1 MTRQFVKYNP
11 AFLESTQLVENFV
24 VRQTD
29 LSVIVRTV
37 KENTSASNQHL
48 LVVGP
53 RGSGKTTLVRRVA
66 AEIERDDAL
75 CNAWYPL
82 VFAEESYNALSAADF
97 WLESLFHLAEQ
108 TGEQRWM
115 DSYHE
120 LRREPDEKRLA
131 QRALGQLLD
140 FADRIGKRILL
151 IVENLDM
158 LLSEFSSEDEA
169 WSLRRTLMN
178 EPRLMLLATAT
189 ARFEQID
196 HPAKAMF
203 EMFRIHDLKP
213 LNDEECNAIWAL
225 VAGEPLPGMQIRPV
239 RILTGGNVRLIALI
253 ARFGAK
259 RSFRE
264 LLEDLI
270 DLIDEHTDYFKSH
283 LDNMAPTERKVY
295 LALAEL
301 WNPSTAKEIAEVA
314 RLDVNTTSAL
324 LKRLASR
331 GKVLVEEEGKRKR
344 WYSISEGIYNIYYLM
359 RRRGGPSARVKA
371 AVRFMTS
378 LYEAVPAARLV
389 LDESNSLKPDECRD
403 HITAL
408 AEIYRSAE
416 SIQRI
421 EIAKSIPSAVFDSP
435 YLEKGIREE
444 MIAYHTSSDGNN
456 EEIELILNEM
466 RTQFDT
472 ASRLYHQ
479 HNYVSAIDILAHL
492 IKKYEQRQETKI
504 LQTVAAAMTNTG
516 TALSS
521 INQPEKAIAAYD
533 TLIEL
538 FGQRQETEILQY
550 IATAMFN
557 KGTVF
562 SSMNQSE
569 KEIAAYDA
577 LIELF
582 GQRQEAEIL
591 QHVATAMFNKG
602 TVFSSMNQSEK
613 EIAAYDAL
621 IKQFGQRQETE
632 ILQHVAAAMT
642 NKGTALSSINQPEKA
657 IAAYDTLIKLF
668 GQRQETE
675 ILQHVATA
683 MFNKSFVFGSMNQ
696 REKEITTYDALIELF
711 GQRQEAEI
719 LQHVATAI
727 FNKGVVYNS
736 INQPEKEIA
745 AYDALV
751 ELFGQR
757 QEAEIV
763 QKIIAAL
770 NNKGIVLG
778 SLNRPK
784 EAIAVFDSLIKKYS
798 HRQET
803 EILQK
808 VVSAL
813 FNKGNT
819 LSKMNRH
826 EEAVAAYDSL
836 IEQYGHQQDTPI
848 VMINMVAKIFRA
860 KTLLKLDR
868 KKEAFA
874 SVVMFI
880 DHQTYIDDS
889 ILKLIVNLFVELA
902 AYGYAE
908 KALEIL
914 VNSETQR
921 HVEPLVAGLRLYC
934 GQVVRTSTE
943 ILEVAEDVVKRIEA
957 RKQELDD

>member
-37 KENTSASNQHL
+37 QENTSASNQHL

-108 TGEQRWM
+108 TGEQQWM
-115 DSYHE
+115 ESYHE

-225 VAGEPLPGMQIRPV
+225 VTGEPLPGMQIRPV

-331 GKVLVEEEGKRKR
+331 GKVIVEEAGKRKR

-371 AVRFMTS
+371 AVRFMVS
-378 LYEAVPAARLV
+378 LYEAVSAARLV
-389 LDESNSLKPDECRD
+389 LEESCSLKPGECRD

-408 AEIYRSAE
+408 AEIYRTAQ

-444 MIAYHTSSDGNN
+444 MIAYNTSGNGIN
-456 EEIELILNEM
+456 EEIKRILNEM
-466 RTQFDT
+466 QTQFDT
-472 ASRLYHQ
+472 ASRFYHQ
-479 HNYVSAIDILAHL
+479 HNYEATI
-492 IKKYEQRQETKI
+492 ET
-504 LQTVAAAMTNTG
+504 LT
-516 TALSS
+516 
-521 INQPEKAIAAYD
+521 
-533 TLIEL
+533 
-538 FGQRQETEILQY
+538 
-550 IATAMFN
+550 
-557 KGTVF
+557 
-562 SSMNQSE
+562 
-569 KEIAAYDA
+569 
-577 LIELF
+577 
-582 GQRQEAEIL
+582 
-591 QHVATAMFNKG
+591 H
-602 TVFSSMNQSEK
+602 
-613 EIAAYDAL
+613 L

-632 ILQHVAAAMT
+632 ILEKVATAMLNKGIALGLMNLPAEAVAAYDALIEQFGQRQEIEILEKVATAML
-642 NKGTALSSINQPEKA
+642 NKGLVLGSTNRSKDE
-657 IAAYDTLIKLF
+657 IAAYDALIEQFGQRNETELLEKVAIAMSNKGVALRLMNQLEEAVIAYDSLIEQFGQRNETELLEKVATAMFNKGFALSSTNRPEDEIAAYDALIEQF

-675 ILQHVATA
+675 ILEKVATA
-683 MFNKSFVFGSMNQ
+683 MFNKGIALSSMNRSEEAIAAYNALIEQFGQ
-696 REKEITTYDALIELF
+696 RQETEILGKVAATMSNKGIALSSMNRPEEAIAAYDALIEQF
-711 GQRQEAEI
+711 GQRQEAP
-719 LQHVATAI
+719 
-727 FNKGVVYNS
+727 VV
-736 INQPEKEIA
+736 
-745 AYDALV
+745 
-751 ELFGQR
+751 
-757 QEAEIV
+757 
-763 QKIIAAL
+763 
-770 NNKGIVLG
+770 
-778 SLNRPK
+778 
-784 EAIAVFDSLIKKYS
+784 
-798 HRQET
+798 
-803 EILQK
+803 
-808 VVSAL
+808 
-813 FNKGNT
+813 
-819 LSKMNRH
+819 KM
-826 EEAVAAYDSL
+826 
-836 IEQYGHQQDTPI
+836 
-848 VMINMVAKIFRA
+848 NMVAKILRA

-868 KKEAFA
+868 HEEVLAD
-874 SVVMFI
+874 VMAFI

-914 VNSETQR
+914 VSSETQR

-957 RKQELDD
+957 RKQELDDPRFESSSVDVNC